1 MTLTKFRKNQP
12 VFSPLF
18 DNFFDSDFFGN
29 GGSNLPSANIKE
41 LEDRFE
47 VELAVPGFDK
57 NEINIE
63 LNDGLLTISSE
74 KSKEHSEEDKK
85 AHYSRREFQYA
96 SFTRSFRLPD
106 NVKEE
111 EINAQV
117 NNGVL
122 CVKIPKDGE
131 QKRRKTIQI
140 S

>member
-1 MTLTKFRKNQP
+1 MTLTKFRKNSP

-18 DNFFDSDFFGN
+18 DNFFDSEFFDARTNGN
-29 GGSNLPSANIKE
+29 VPSANIKE
-41 LEDRFE
+41 KEDRFE
-47 VELAVPGFDK
+47 VELAIPGFDK
-57 NEINIE
+57 KDVHIE

-74 KSKEHSEEDKK
+74 KSSEDEEKD

-106 NVKEE
+106 NVNVDDIQAKF
-111 EINAQV
+111 

-122 CVKIPKDGE
+122 EVHIPKAKE
-131 QKRRKTIQI
+131 LKKSKSIEI